1 VTEGAQKF
9 SIPNSLTIGRAFQV
23 NALPWRYACIFGS
36 MRLNLL
42 AAILPFLAFGQIPDA
57 PGQLVDAGG
66 VKLHINCAGTGSPT
80 VVLEAGFPGSSLD
93 WSLVQPAVAQFTRVC
108 SYDRAGFGWSRQG
121 PLPRSSSRIAEE
133 LRALLSTAQIPG
145 PYLLAGHSMGGL
157 YVRAFA
163 RKFPEAVA
171 GLVLIDGTHE
181 DQWDYE
187 PRRYWE
193 PTTFQSIRLKQP
205 EVARPQAVASVLK
218 EMWAS
223 DQWKTAERAERV
235 AIKITIAEAQKESK
249 RLPVVPLVVLSA
261 GEEIGWTEN
270 AAIAALKWQ
279 QLQREMAA
287 FSPLG
292 KWRPVPG
299 ANHYIHLS
307 QPTVVADAIREAVQF
322 IRNAKAIP
330 ASGAK

>member
-1 VTEGAQKF
+1 
-9 SIPNSLTIGRAFQV
+9 
-23 NALPWRYACIFGS
+23 
-36 MRLNLL
+36 
-42 AAILPFLAFGQIPDA
+42 
-57 PGQLVDAGG
+57 
-66 VKLHINCAGTGSPT
+66 
-80 VVLEAGFPGSSLD
+80 
-93 WSLVQPAVAQFTRVC
+93 
-108 SYDRAGFGWSRQG
+108 
-121 PLPRSSSRIAEE
+121 
-133 LRALLSTAQIPG
+133 
-145 PYLLAGHSMGGL
+145 MGGL

-193 PTTFQSIRLKQP
+193 PTTFQAIRLKQP
-205 EVARPQAVASVLK
+205 EVARPLAVASVLK

-223 DQWKTAERAERV
+223 DRWKAAERAERE
-235 AIKITIAEAQKESK
+235 ARKITIAEAQKEPK
-249 RLPVVPLVVLSA
+249 RLPVAPLVVLSA
-261 GEEIGWTEN
+261 GEEIGWTES
-270 AAIAALKWQ
+270 APIAALKWQ

-307 QPTVVADAIREAVQF
+307 QPTVVADAIREAVQL
-322 IRNAKAIP
+322 IRNANAIP
-330 ASGAK
+330 ALGAK

>member
-1 VTEGAQKF
+1 
-9 SIPNSLTIGRAFQV
+9 
-23 NALPWRYACIFGS
+23 
-36 MRLNLL
+36 MRLSLL
-42 AAILPFLAFGQIPDA
+42 AALLPLFAFGQIPEA

-66 VKLHINCAGTGSPT
+66 VKLHMNCAGTGSPT

-93 WSLVQPAVAQFTRVC
+93 WSLVQPAVALFTQVC
-108 SYDRAGFGWSRQG
+108 SYDRAGFGWSQQG
-121 PLPRSSSRIAEE
+121 QLPRSSSRIAEE
-133 LRALLSTAQIPG
+133 LRALLSAAQVPG

-171 GLVLIDGTHE
+171 GLVLIDSTHE
-181 DQWDYE
+181 DQWGYE

-193 PTTFQSIRLKQP
+193 ATTFQSIRLKQP
-205 EVARPQAVASVLK
+205 EVVRPQAVAAILK
-218 EMWAS
+218 EMWAT
-223 DQWKTAERAERV
+223 DQWKTAERAERE
-235 AIKITIAEAQKESK
+235 AIKITISDAQKELK

-270 AAIAALKWQ
+270 APIGALKSQ

-307 QPTVVADAIREAVQF
+307 QPTVVVDAIREAVQF
-322 IRNAKAIP
+322 IRNAKATP
-330 ASGAK
+330 ASGAKQ